1 MVTGQTCC
9 LQFDFSLLTPLNTV
23 KPQYKIRDS
32 GDLAVNFR
40 QSWMW
45 LIPYPV
51 RVFDFVAM
59 ILQNCLLQSS
69 IQLASLSVSLDEAKK
84 ALISDSEKKYAVF
97 ILNRFSLWQKILV
110 FIKSVYFLCF
120 KDFLGYNVMC
130 ISDIFLFS
138 YIIFVNSMIQ
148 LFPSHLHWRNNQQKL
163 FGEKCHWWTRY
174 KT

>member
-1 MVTGQTCC
+1 
-9 LQFDFSLLTPLNTV
+9 
-23 KPQYKIRDS
+23 
-32 GDLAVNFR
+32 
-40 QSWMW
+40 MW

-97 ILNRFSLWQKILV
+97 ILNSSLLTKNI
-110 FIKSVYFLCF
+110 SVYFLCF

-130 ISDIFLFS
+130 ISDILFL
-138 YIIFVNSMIQ
+138 
-148 LFPSHLHWRNNQQKL
+148 
-163 FGEKCHWWTRY
+163 
-174 KT
+174 

>member
-1 MVTGQTCC
+1 
-9 LQFDFSLLTPLNTV
+9 
-23 KPQYKIRDS
+23 
-32 GDLAVNFR
+32 
-40 QSWMW
+40 MW

-97 ILNRFSLWQKILV
+97 IFNSSLLTKNISV
-110 FIKSVYFLCF
+110 HKSVYFLCF

-130 ISDIFLFS
+130 ISDILFL
-138 YIIFVNSMIQ
+138 
-148 LFPSHLHWRNNQQKL
+148 
-163 FGEKCHWWTRY
+163 
-174 KT
+174 